1 MFGVKLTVLGVVLL
15 IITVVIFKI
24 TVSASSYTTK
34 VKIALNV
41 FPKWFHIF
49 SFIIFGIGVLDII
62 GIIYSVIWLLFF
74 K

>member
-24 TVSASSYTTK
+24 TVNASGYATK
-34 VKIALNV
+34 CRIMIND
-41 FPKWFHIF
+41 FPKWFNVF
-49 SFIIFGIGVLDII
+49 SFILFGIGVLDII